1 MGFKKV
7 LSTDIL
13 KKLSYIRLREF
24 PTVILFLMPQG
35 NQCFLAPQILTF
47 IAIHKSQLNK
57 IIQL

>member
-24 PTVILFLMPQG
+24 PTVILFLMQG